1 MSEIQNLFKELP
13 VDQIAKQA
21 GVSPTEA
28 SQAIQAVLPA
38 LVGGMEANAKDPA
51 GAASLERALGAHQH
65 AFSNR
70 VQGQDI
76 DVQDGEKI
84 VRHVFGQNE
93 DQVVNALAA
102 KGGGGG
108 MSDIIKKIL
117 PIVAPIVIAWLANKY
132 FGGQNADASTA
143 GTKPGPQGE
152 GSGFDLGGLLGGL
165 FGGGSG
171 SSGSSGGGFGLDDLL
186 GGLLGGGRR

>member
-1 MSEIQNLFKELP
+1 MSEIQNLFNMLP

-28 SQAIQAVLPA
+28 AQAMHTVLPA
-38 LVGGMEANAKDPA
+38 LVGGMKANAKDPA

-93 DQVVNALAA
+93 DKVVNALAA

-132 FGGQNADASTA
+132 FGGQGSDAASA
-143 GTKPGPQGE
+143 NQKSGPQGQK
-152 GSGFDLGGLLGGL
+152 SGFDLGGLLGGL
-165 FGGGSG
+165 FGGSG
-171 SSGSSGGGFGLDDLL
+171 ASGSSGGGFGLDDLL